1 MEIGF
6 KGVNHIKGRAKRNK
20 YSLEAKVVLLFRE
33 TISESFSEFIL
44 VLQYLCQETWHKWKT
59 SKNPFV
65 RVENKS
71 FRRLGENIILREQ
84 GIHFPWK
91 TFIPLQTF
99 SGRKRI
105 LILSRKVSS
114 LVR

>member
-6 KGVNHIKGRAKRNK
+6 KGVNHIKGAPNGTNILWRRKWF
-20 YSLEAKVVLLFRE
+20 Y
-33 TISESFSEFIL
+33 FSEKQYLKVSPNLFG
-44 VLQYLCQETWHKWKT
+44 LQYLCQETWHKWKT

-91 TFIPLQTF
+91 TFIRCRHFLGGKE
-99 SGRKRI
+99 S
-105 LILSRKVSS
+105 
-114 LVR
+114 